1 MIVCPNCKHENPEGA
16 TSCEACYTALPATK
30 ACPTCGASVQLDA
43 TFCGQCG
50 QNLSSADPKNPIVLP
65 SPIVASE
72 SASSGLPPTVLT
84 GKEITS
90 PPQASPLAAE
100 APPHLPDP
108 VPAVPAIETP
118 APSVSTLPPTVA
130 VVTVPTPEP
139 VIEPPAAPVPQTA
152 PEPTLELPAAPV
164 AQTAPEPVVET
175 LAAAVPQAAPEP
187 VLEPPTAPVIAT
199 QIQPAAYRL
208 LHLQTNTS
216 LEIPLHLQVIHIGK
230 PNDQIPPDIDVSGFP
245 SAEVVSRVHANI
257 RIEGQDYYIE
267 DVGSANGTYINHN
280 VLAKGNRHLLRSG
293 DRIGLGKGDLVTF
306 IFQ

>member
-50 QNLSSADPKNPIVLP
+50 QNLSSADPKPPSVVP
-65 SPIVASE
+65 SPAVAATE
-72 SASSGLPPTVLT
+72 ATGSGLPPTVLT

-90 PPQASPLAAE
+90 PP
-100 APPHLPDP
+100 AP
-108 VPAVPAIETP
+108 T
-118 APSVSTLPPTVA
+118 
-130 VVTVPTPEP
+130 
-139 VIEPPAAPVPQTA
+139 PPAAPEISQ
-152 PEPTLELPAAPV
+152 L
-164 AQTAPEPVVET
+164 
-175 LAAAVPQAAPEP
+175 PEP
-187 VLEPPTAPVIAT
+187 VLEVPAAIETPLPIASTVPPTVAAAPEQPTVEPATEPPAPPVRPPFPEPAAPVVAT
-199 QIQPAAYRL
+199 QIQPTAYRL
-208 LHLQTNTS
+208 LHLQTNTNI
-216 LEIPLHLQVIHIGK
+216 EIPLHLTVIHIGK
-230 PNDQIPPDIDVSGFP
+230 PNEQSPPDIDVSGFP
-245 SAEVVSRVHANI
+245 SAEVVSRVHANL

-280 VLAKGNRHLLRSG
+280 VLAKGNRHLLRPG

>member
-50 QNLSSADPKNPIVLP
+50 QNLNTADPKNPILLP
-65 SPIVASE
+65 PPLATATEPVN
-72 SASSGLPPTVLT
+72 SGLPPTVLT
-84 GKEITS
+84 GKEITAPPIS
-90 PPQASPLAAE
+90 APPTASEIPPQ
-100 APPHLPDP
+100 LP
-108 VPAVPAIETP
+108 EP
-118 APSVSTLPPTVA
+118 APELPSIDPTPTSESTLPPTVA
-130 VVTVPTPEP
+130 AAQVESA
-139 VIEPPAAPVPQTA
+139 PAPAV
-152 PEPTLELPAAPV
+152 EL
-164 AQTAPEPVVET
+164 
-175 LAAAVPQAAPEP
+175 
-187 VLEPPTAPVIAT
+187 PTAPVVAT
-199 QIQPAAYRL
+199 QIQPSAYHL

-230 PNDQIPPDIDVSGFP
+230 PNEQSPPDIDVSGFP

-257 RIEGQDYYIE
+257 RFEGQEYYIE

-280 VLAKGNRHLLRSG
+280 VLARGNRHLLRSG